1 MSDAPFDLPIDGEL
15 DLHTFRAKD
24 VPALLDDYIAECAR
38 RRIPVLRIAH
48 GKGTGTL
55 RELVHKRLKQNPHVA
70 SFRLAP
76 PEAGGWGAT
85 VAYLKPG
92 PDREDA
98 AEPVPRHDARP

>member
-1 MSDAPFDLPIDGEL
+1 MSDAPFDMPIDGEL

-38 RRIPVLRIAH
+38 KNIPVIRIAH

-55 RELVHKRLKQNPHVA
+55 RELVHKCLKKNPHIA
-70 SFRLAP
+70 AFRLAP

-85 VAYLKPG
+85 IAILTPG
-92 PDREDA
+92 TSLTNP
-98 AEPVPRHDARP
+98 AEQAPHRDT